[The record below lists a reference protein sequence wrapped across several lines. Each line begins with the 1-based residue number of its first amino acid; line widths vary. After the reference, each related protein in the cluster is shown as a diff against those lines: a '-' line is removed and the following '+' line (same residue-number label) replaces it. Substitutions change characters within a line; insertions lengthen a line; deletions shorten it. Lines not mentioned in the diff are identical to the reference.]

1 MEPGS
6 ESRRRILVAD
16 DNADTADS
24 LATILEN
31 MGYEVRAAYNCA
43 SAVETAEHFRPEVL
57 LLDIGM
63 PGLNGYEAAH
73 YIREEPWGK
82 DAVVVAVTGWGG
94 EADKRQAREAGFD
107 HHLTKPV
114 DPEVIRDLIA
124 KTPPAVG

>member
-6 ESRRRILVAD
+6 ESRRRILIAD

-31 MGYEVRAAYNCA
+31 MGYEVRAAYNGA

-63 PGLNGYEAAH
+63 PGLNGYETAH

-124 KTPPAVG
+124 KSPPG